1 MRKYPAMKELLK
13 RHHIVYK
20 ENQKEVARLE
30 KEGKAWVIA
39 PEKPLVID
47 RFEKNKDKLL
57 VAYRQGFIDGE
68 KFLEKYRIEFG
79 K

>member
-1 MRKYPAMKELLK
+1 MRKYPAMMDLLK
-13 RHHIVYK
+13 RHHIVYR

-68 KFLEKYRIEFG
+68 KFLEKYRTEFE